1 MAAPTGAP
9 RPLVKSIQAESKGA
23 AHCWA
28 AMPLATTAFIRR
40 APSMCVLSP
49 RRRATSATARIF
61 ASGHTEPPQEAAARH
76 VTVVRTNGR
85 LDGREVELTTRAVE
99 PLHVDAGQRG
109 RPARLEVD
117 GMRGA
122 MRNHLLAVTAVH
134 AHGDLVAHGA
144 RGQKERRV
152 LAQELGDHVLQEI
165 DRRILVLLL
174 VAHLRLAHEAAHLG
188 GGLGY
193 RVAVKV
199 DLDRHRCSPIASVRR
214 PTA

>member
-1 MAAPTGAP
+1 VA
-9 RPLVKSIQAESKGA
+9 
-23 AHCWA
+23 
-28 AMPLATTAFIRR
+28 
-40 APSMCVLSP
+40 
-49 RRRATSATARIF
+49 
-61 ASGHTEPPQEAAARH
+61 
-76 VTVVRTNGR
+76 VVRAYGR
-85 LDGREVELTTRAVE
+85 LDGREVELTPRAVE

-122 MRNHLLAVTAVH
+122 MRKHLLAGTAVH

-144 RGQKERRV
+144 RGQKERGV

-165 DRRILVLLL
+165 DRGILILLL

-188 GGLGY
+188 GGLGH
-193 RVAVKV
+193 RVAVEI
-199 DLDRHRCSPIASVRR
+199 DLDCHRCSPIASVRR